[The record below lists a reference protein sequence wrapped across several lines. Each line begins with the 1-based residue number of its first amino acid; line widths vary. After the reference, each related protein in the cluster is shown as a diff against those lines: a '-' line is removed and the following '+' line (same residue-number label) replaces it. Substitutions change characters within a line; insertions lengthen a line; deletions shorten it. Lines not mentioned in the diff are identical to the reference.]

1 MDLLG
6 MTEQTEEHPGRIESP
21 ESQAILPLC
30 QLQLRGW
37 SPAGLLVF
45 SIWKT
50 SDALQE
56 RGGLLPRAGIMSLDQ
71 R

>member
-21 ESQAILPLC
+21 ESQAILPLW

-37 SPAGLLVF
+37 SPAGLLVL

-56 RGGLLPRAGIMSLDQ
+56 SGGLLPRAGIMSLD
-71 R
+71 

>member
-37 SPAGLLVF
+37 SPAGLLVL
-45 SIWKT
+45 SIWNT

-56 RGGLLPRAGIMSLDQ
+56 SGGLLP
-71 R
+71 